1 MVKKNFFVKTKIH
14 ILKKWF
20 SVFTVIVII
29 SCDDGSSAIMQIN
42 QFNENPIGIAYDIRM
57 TYTDSAV
64 VKAILTAP
72 VNFDFTHLSFKYSE
86 FPEGLKIIFF
96 NSNNDE
102 NTLVADY
109 GILYNQTRIVDLQ
122 GNVVLLSHDGSR
134 LETDQMYWDAEKE
147 WLFTEQTFTFKN
159 INYDMAA
166 IRLDTNKEFSKFQTG
181 KLTGTMLVNEQK
193 DSLIADEKL

>member
-1 MVKKNFFVKTKIH
+1 MHIFISK

-20 SVFTVIVII
+20 SVFAVIVII
-29 SCDDGSSAIMQIN
+29 SCDDGSSTIMQIN
-42 QFNENPIGIAYDIRM
+42 QFNENPIGIAHDIRM

-72 VNFDFTHLSFKYSE
+72 VNLDFTHLSFKYSE

-147 WLFTEQTFTFKN
+147 WLFTEQTFSFKN
-159 INYDMAA
+159 INYDMVA

-181 KLTGTMLVNEQK
+181 KLTGTMLVDEQK

>member
-1 MVKKNFFVKTKIH
+1 MHIFISK

-29 SCDDGSSAIMQIN
+29 SCDDGSSTIMQIN

-96 NSNNDE
+96 NSNK
-102 NTLVADY
+102 
-109 GILYNQTRIVDLQ
+109 
-122 GNVVLLSHDGSR
+122 LS
-134 LETDQMYWDAEKE
+134 
-147 WLFTEQTFTFKN
+147 FT
-159 INYDMAA
+159 
-166 IRLDTNKEFSKFQTG
+166 
-181 KLTGTMLVNEQK
+181 
-193 DSLIADEKL
+193 